1 MSNSP
6 LAKIVLLSPVCYPR
20 TAKID
25 KITIHHAAGVGSA
38 ESIGRNFQGQRAASA
53 NYGIGNDGQIGLY
66 VPEDKR
72 AVTSSSTVNDNRAV
86 TIEVSNSEARHP
98 WPVSA
103 AAYRALIDLC
113 TDICRR
119 NGIARLNY
127 TGGTDGN
134 LTRHNMFAPT
144 ACPGPY
150 LQARFPAIAEEV
162 NRRLEEENMKRYN
175 TIAELPEWARET
187 VKKLCDKGVIKG
199 NGGAK
204 DSSGYP
210 ADLNLTE
217 DMARLLVW
225 NDRAGMY

>member
-1 MSNSP
+1 M
-6 LAKIVLLSPVCYPR
+6 
-20 TAKID
+20 
-25 KITIHHAAGVGSA
+25 
-38 ESIGRNFQGQRAASA
+38 
-53 NYGIGNDGQIGLY
+53 
-66 VPEDKR
+66 
-72 AVTSSSTVNDNRAV
+72 TSSSTVNDNRAV

-150 LQARFPAIAEEV
+150 LQERFPAIAEEV
-162 NRRLEEENMKRYN
+162 NRRLEEENVKRYN
-175 TIAELPEWARET
+175 TIAELPGWARET
-187 VKKLCDKGVIKG
+187 VKKLCDRGVIQ
-199 NGGAK
+199 GGGESM
-204 DSSGYP
+204 DGDGYP